1 MADFS
6 EWDSQVFGYRV
17 GTHLYTDLPRDIGA
31 AENLD
36 VVFSRGPY
44 RGQLPD
50 HRSTVF
56 EVQVDLRYDARSR
69 PPEVEALPLADSTSL
84 PDVLRIAETTLTGH
98 RWGRDERLA
107 KRAGNFYRKWLT
119 AAHEREQIHVIPA
132 ERGCLGFVVIERSS
146 REHRLSLIATDP
158 AYQHRGYGRRLVKFF
173 LSQQATAHRVK
184 TWIDNVAA
192 LNLYF
197 QSGFLVECVE
207 CVEHV
212 WLR

>member
-1 MADFS
+1 
-6 EWDSQVFGYRV
+6 VFGYRV
-17 GTHLYTDLPRDIGA
+17 GTHRYTDLPRDIGDT
-31 AENLD
+31 EGLD

-50 HRSTVF
+50 PRSTIF

-69 PPEVEALPLADSTSL
+69 PPEAEALPLADGTNF
-84 PDVLRIAETTLTGH
+84 PDVLRIAEATLTGH
-98 RWGRDERLA
+98 RWGRDPRLA
-107 KRAGNFYRKWLT
+107 PRAREFYREWLT
-119 AAHEREQIHVIPA
+119 AAHERGQVHVIP
-132 ERGCLGFVVIERSS
+132 GGFVVIERSAK
-146 REHRLSLIATDP
+146 EHRLSLIAIDP

-173 LSQQATAHRVK
+173 LGQQAAAHRVK

-192 LNLYF
+192 LNLYC
-197 QSGFLVECVE
+197 QSGFLVESVE